1 MSLQT
6 DIASLRFRINQLEGG
21 TTTGGGG
28 GVTET
33 YFYVSG
39 SETITSSNSIYIS
52 GNAGIILTSSTTN
65 NLLIISSSLA
75 EVISGTI
82 NRAAPNLITPVNV
95 ILATG
100 SSATISI
107 AILPKS
113 SGSFLLSIPDNTAVG
128 GNIRGSGSIDLQR
141 VRDQAFQVAA
151 ANSSSIL
158 GGIKNEITSGAH
170 FSVLASGEENII
182 KGPYGVLLGGQK
194 NAITF
199 SADGGNSGWS
209 ALVGG
214 LENSSS
220 GRYSFIG
227 GGQNNKMGS
236 NDWQVVAGG
245 RSNNCAGQASFI
257 GSGEFN
263 TITAST
269 YLYTI
274 GNFIGAGRNNTINGT
289 QDNPVYY
296 SSILG
301 GTRNVIEASNCV
313 IPGGTQVN
321 SLKTQGRFAF
331 GSGHFGGT
339 SFSSYDY
346 GNGSAQMSILV
357 TRAETTGTTPN
368 YLTTDGSTLRQG
380 TLATPIYYWN
390 SNYVPGFQAVK
401 AHLIAA
407 SSDGEYAYYEIS
419 YVAKSTGVLGTPTVT
434 TLFSSAGA
442 STWSIGVFHPG
453 VYSPATA
460 FSVTGSSGKNIR
472 WVATSY
478 TTHLS
483 F

>member
-28 GVTET
+28 GAET

-39 SETITSSNSIYIS
+39 SETITSSNGVYIS
-52 GNAGIILTSSTTN
+52 GNTGIVLTSSTTN

-82 NRAAPNLITPVNV
+82 NNQTPNSITPINA

-100 SSATISI
+100 SAETISI

-170 FSVLASGEENII
+170 FSVLGGGEENII
-182 KGPYGVLLGGQK
+182 KNSYYGFLGGGLK
-194 NAITF
+194 NAIT
-199 SADGGNSGWS
+199 SAATGYPSS
-209 ALVGG
+209 YSVLVGG
-214 LENSSS
+214 SENSSS
-220 GRYSFIG
+220 GMFSFLG
-227 GGQNNKMGS
+227 GGQNNKMGVNS
-236 NDWQVVAGG
+236 WQVIAGG

-263 TITAST
+263 TIVGTIGTAAV
-269 YLYTI
+269 
-274 GNFIGAGRNNTINGT
+274 GNFIGAGRDNTINST
-289 QDNPVYY
+289 TNSPAQY

-313 IPGGTQVN
+313 IPGGTQAN
-321 SLKTQGRFAF
+321 SLKTEGRFAF
-331 GSGHFGGT
+331 ASGHFGNNTFNTPASGL
-339 SFSSYDY
+339 
-346 GNGSAQMSILV
+346 GNAQMSILV

-380 TLATPIYYWN
+380 TFLSPIYYWN

-419 YVAKSTGVLGTPTVT
+419 YAAKSTGVLGTPTVT